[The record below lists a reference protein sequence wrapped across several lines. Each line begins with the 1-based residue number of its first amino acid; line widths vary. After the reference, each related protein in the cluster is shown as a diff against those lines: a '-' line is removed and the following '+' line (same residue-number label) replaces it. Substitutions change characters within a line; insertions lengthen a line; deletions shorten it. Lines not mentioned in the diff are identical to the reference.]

1 MFPIATQS
9 RAFLAVGLLSGAC
22 KCSNSSPAG
31 SDASTD
37 AAPTDTAADVAV
49 PTTASISMPGDP
61 NGLYWNATSNTLY
74 IADNANNRI
83 VTYTDAAGIT
93 PYASLPAA
101 SASGPGLGQLIPLS
115 SDGSLL
121 VTRFGYGTMGDVVH
135 VATDATSTVLP
146 GLDPT
151 RERIGLTQ
159 APDGTIYDTYF
170 VSNGTG
176 YIGSVASLTLTG
188 TETDVVMGLQK
199 PVGVLIAGGSFYID
213 DQDTNALYTTSV
225 TAPGTLSQVALLPDA
240 DLLCEGA
247 NGTIFSGGA
256 DGNVRAI
263 DSSGN
268 VTIFASG
275 FTKARGVAYDGL
287 NHRLFIA
294 NHVGETSSSNTI
306 EIRPVP

>member
-1 MFPIATQS
+1 MGGY
-9 RAFLAVGLLSGAC
+9 LALGLLAGAC
-22 KCSNSSPAG
+22 TNGTTMPG
-31 SDASTD
+31 SDAATD
-37 AAPTDTAADVAV
+37 AAARADATDSAAV
-49 PTTASISMPGDP
+49 PTTASIALDGDP

-83 VTYTDAAGIT
+83 LTYTDAAGVST
-93 PYASLPAA
+93 YADLPAA

-115 SDGSLL
+115 ADGSLL
-121 VTRFGYGTMGDVVH
+121 VTRFGFGTNGDVVH
-135 VATDATSTVLP
+135 VATDTTSSILP

-151 RERIGLTQ
+151 RERIGLAQ
-159 APDGTIYDTYF
+159 ASDGTLYDTYF
-170 VSNGTG
+170 VQNGTG
-176 YIGSVASLTLTG
+176 YIGSVASLTLSG
-188 TETDVVMGLQK
+188 TETAVVNGLQK
-199 PVGVLIAGGSFYID
+199 PVGVLIAGGAFYID

-294 NHVGETSSSNTI
+294 NHVGATSSSNTI